1 MAKQNIY
8 DNEIFFDGYRKLR
21 GKEGNANELFEMP
34 ALFSLLPSL
43 ENKRVLDLGCGY
55 GGHCME
61 FVRMGAERV
70 VGVDISQKML
80 EIAREENVHEKISYV
95 NMAME
100 DISAIDGK
108 FDIAVSS
115 LALHYVEDFEG
126 VVKNIHSLL
135 NEGGM
140 FVFSQENPIVT
151 CHSGGSRWTKDENG
165 NKIHMNLANYGI
177 EGERDTVWFVD
188 NVKKYHRMFSTVVN
202 TLTENGFVIEK
213 MTEPL
218 PTEELLAKYPDH
230 RDLLH
235 KPDFML
241 IRARKI

>member
-43 ENKRVLDLGCGY
+43 ENKKILDLGCGY

-70 VGVDISQKML
+70 VGVDISEKML
-80 EIAREENVHEKISYV
+80 EIARKENAHERISYL

-100 DISAIDGK
+100 DISAIDER
-108 FDIAVSS
+108 FDLAVSS

-213 MTEPL
+213 MIEPL
-218 PTEELLAKYPDH
+218 PTEELLIKYPDH
-230 RDLLH
+230 RDLFH

>member
-43 ENKRVLDLGCGY
+43 ENKKILDLGCGY

-80 EIAREENVHEKISYV
+80 EIARRENAHERISYL

-100 DISAIDGK
+100 DISAIDEK
-108 FDIAVSS
+108 FDLAVSS

-135 NEGGM
+135 NEGGV

-213 MTEPL
+213 MIEPL

-230 RDLLH
+230 RDLFH

>member
-43 ENKRVLDLGCGY
+43 ENKKILDLGCGY

-80 EIAREENVHEKISYV
+80 EIARKENAHEKISYL

-100 DISAIDGK
+100 DISAIDEK

-151 CHSGGSRWTKDENG
+151 CHSGGNRWTKDENG

-202 TLTENGFVIEK
+202 TLIQNGFVIEK
-213 MTEPL
+213 MIEPL

-230 RDLLH
+230 RDLFH

>member
-43 ENKRVLDLGCGY
+43 ENKKILDLGCGY

-80 EIAREENVHEKISYV
+80 EIARKENAHERISYL

-100 DISAIDGK
+100 DISAIDEK

-151 CHSGGSRWTKDENG
+151 CHSGGNRWTKDENG

-188 NVKKYHRMFSTVVN
+188 NVKKYHRMISTVVN

-213 MTEPL
+213 MIEPL
-218 PTEELLAKYPDH
+218 PTEELLIKYPDH

>member
-43 ENKRVLDLGCGY
+43 ENKKILDLGCGY

-61 FVRMGAERV
+61 FVRLGAERV

-80 EIAREENVHEKISYV
+80 EIARKENAHERISYL

-100 DISAIDGK
+100 DISAIDEK

-135 NEGGM
+135 NEGGV

-151 CHSGGSRWTKDENG
+151 CHSGGNRWTKDENG

-213 MTEPL
+213 MIEPL

-230 RDLLH
+230 RDLFH

>member
-43 ENKRVLDLGCGY
+43 ENKKILDLGCGC

-80 EIAREENVHEKISYV
+80 EIARKENAHERISYV

-100 DISAIDGK
+100 DISDIDER
-108 FDIAVSS
+108 FDLAVSS

-135 NEGGM
+135 NEGGV

-213 MTEPL
+213 MIEPL

-230 RDLLH
+230 RDLFH

>member
-1 MAKQNIY
+1 M
-8 DNEIFFDGYRKLR
+8 
-21 GKEGNANELFEMP
+21 
-34 ALFSLLPSL
+34 
-43 ENKRVLDLGCGY
+43 
-55 GGHCME
+55 
-61 FVRMGAERV
+61 
-70 VGVDISQKML
+70 
-80 EIAREENVHEKISYV
+80 
-95 NMAME
+95 
-100 DISAIDGK
+100 
-108 FDIAVSS
+108 
-115 LALHYVEDFEG
+115 EDFEG

-135 NEGGM
+135 NEGGV

-151 CHSGGSRWTKDENG
+151 CHSGGNRWTKDENG

>member
-43 ENKRVLDLGCGY
+43 ENKKILDLGCGY

-61 FVRMGAERV
+61 FVRLGAERV

-80 EIAREENVHEKISYV
+80 EIARRENVHERISYL

-100 DISAIDGK
+100 DISAIDER

-135 NEGGM
+135 NEGGV

-165 NKIHMNLANYGI
+165 NKIHMNLVNYGI

-188 NVKKYHRMFSTVVN
+188 DVKKYHRMFSTVVN
-202 TLTENGFVIEK
+202 TLIQNGFVIEK
-213 MTEPL
+213 MIEPL

-230 RDLLH
+230 RDLFH
-235 KPDFML
+235 KPDFL
-241 IRARKI
+241 IVKAKKA

>member
-43 ENKRVLDLGCGY
+43 ENRKILDLGCGY

-80 EIAREENVHEKISYV
+80 EIARRENAHEKISYV

-100 DISAIDGK
+100 DISAIDEK
-108 FDIAVSS
+108 FDLAVSS

-126 VVKNIHSLL
+126 VVKNVHSLL
-135 NEGGM
+135 NEGGV

-202 TLTENGFVIEK
+202 TLIQNGFVIEK
-213 MTEPL
+213 MIEPL

-230 RDLLH
+230 RDLFH